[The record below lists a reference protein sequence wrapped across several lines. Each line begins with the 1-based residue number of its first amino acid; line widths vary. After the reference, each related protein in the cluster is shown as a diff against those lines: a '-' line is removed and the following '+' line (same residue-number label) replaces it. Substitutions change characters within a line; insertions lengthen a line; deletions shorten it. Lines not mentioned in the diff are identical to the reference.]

1 VSKKL
6 SRILTRTAVAGI
18 SVLITILVLEVA
30 LRAFF
35 PLLPVD
41 IAYAIR
47 HVHVTPFGKT
57 RLTDHPNAPLAPLDG
72 IWARWLVGEDRTFD
86 LYPKANVRNLYFEPT
101 PHVRFVIN
109 TYGWSADDP
118 RVGFRTPPP
127 VDGMLDIVALGD
139 SMTFCW
145 TNIEDCWT
153 SQLAEQL
160 GHSVA
165 NLGIPGTGAL
175 SHANVYQQFVKS
187 RYTPKIVLWQFLFN
201 DPLDDARHRGRLDFV
216 PARPITPWLH
226 DHSATYALVKHFIQT
241 FGQTPISQQVPEEGS
256 LTPISDGK
264 VTIGVN
270 PEWTKDWDAERF
282 ARGMAIGKQAILETR
297 AVVERAGGSFV
308 LLIFPDT
315 VELYYHIFKQHAV
328 SDPDLALVPRAAVR
342 KEVLAFCA
350 AENLRCLDI
359 HEALAQHTD
368 EQLIYPDDYHF
379 NPYGNRLVAAAIADF
394 LRQNGL
400 LQARQ

>member
-6 SRILTRTAVAGI
+6 SRILTRTAVAVI

-30 LRAFF
+30 LRVFF
-35 PLLPVD
+35 TQLPVD

-47 HVHVTPFGKT
+47 HVHVTPFGKM

-86 LYPKANVRNLYFEPT
+86 LYPKANVRDVHFELT

-109 TYGWSADDP
+109 TYEWSADDP

-127 VDGMLDIVALGD
+127 ADGMLDIVALGD

-145 TNIEDCWT
+145 TDIEDCWT

-201 DPLDDARHRGRLDFV
+201 DPLDDVRIAVGLILCLRVRSRHGYTTIR
-216 PARPITPWLH
+216 RPTRSSSILSKPLVRRRSASKCLKKTRSSQ
-226 DHSATYALVKHFIQT
+226 SATAK
-241 FGQTPISQQVPEEGS
+241 
-256 LTPISDGK
+256 
-264 VTIGVN
+264 
-270 PEWTKDWDAERF
+270 
-282 ARGMAIGKQAILETR
+282 
-297 AVVERAGGSFV
+297 
-308 LLIFPDT
+308 
-315 VELYYHIFKQHAV
+315 
-328 SDPDLALVPRAAVR
+328 
-342 KEVLAFCA
+342 
-350 AENLRCLDI
+350 
-359 HEALAQHTD
+359 
-368 EQLIYPDDYHF
+368 
-379 NPYGNRLVAAAIADF
+379 
-394 LRQNGL
+394 
-400 LQARQ
+400 